1 MPTFVEVYTDQ
12 QRDAIAFAWNDR
24 GIRPAARVAELA
36 ARGEL
41 TAENGETLP
50 AFDMPEGTIRSVA
63 RHARKRRRGQLPSK
77 LADAPPRDA
86 VENLRRRLVAMTD
99 RELER
104 LESKQRARRNEPL
117 DAEHTRQ
124 LARAV
129 LEIARIPGPTDPRPP
144 SKDTRDP
151 DTGKKG
157 PDTRGGLAGDILRD
171 HRSNEAAPTTHDAQ
185 PRTTSLSTTTEDG
198 DSDATQRSTQ
208 RSTAATEQPDH
219 ADHDSP
225 GAWVREQAG
234 RLVGQ

>member
-12 QRDAIAFAWNDR
+12 QRDAVAFAWNDR
-24 GIRPAARVAELA
+24 IIRPAARVAELA
-36 ARGEL
+36 RRGEL

-50 AFDMPEGTIRSVA
+50 PFDMPEGTIRSVA
-63 RHARKRRRGQLPSK
+63 RHARKRRRGKLPSK

-104 LESKQRARRNEPL
+104 LERKQRTKPTEPL
-117 DAEHTRQ
+117 DTEHTRQ

-129 LEIARIPGPTDPRPP
+129 LEIARLPGPSDPRPP

-151 DTGKKG
+151 ETGKKG
-157 PDTRGGLAGDILRD
+157 PDARGGLAGDILRD
-171 HRSNEAAPTTHDAQ
+171 HRSNGTAPTTTSAQ
-185 PRTTSLSTTTEDG
+185 PRMTPNSTTPDRG
-198 DSDATQRSTQ
+198 DTDAAQHSTQ
-208 RSTAATEQPDH
+208 RSSTAPEPQDH

-225 GAWVREQAG
+225 GAWVREQAAG
-234 RLVGQ
+234 LLGA